1 MENYI
6 FGIISIFILIIL
18 IGIYANV
25 DVQKVKCGRIDDYEY
40 GELVGPNMEDF
51 SGVPIKNIV
60 FKSAFNCCCI
70 GGMKNDYV
78 DLCALNNCYRAGVRV
93 LDFQIFSLNGV
104 PVISASTI
112 NENEYKEM
120 YNHLSFSEIMNRI
133 NYTFLNSSLNQNNNN
148 VLCLNFRINSN
159 NMDIYN
165 QMAQILIDT
174 FSGSSQILLR
184 TPVDKDLNMFTLN
197 DLKNKIIIMVDLN
210 ASPKMKD
217 SFIKT
222 ELSKITLVT
231 FGSGFTYHSLYEN
244 ESSLQSGV
252 DLSSIYPN
260 KTTYSNNY
268 DYNDKGIRNRF
279 NFVYMNFQKKSDDYL
294 KKYMDYFNDSCSS
307 YKKQYTDTI

>member
-6 FGIISIFILIIL
+6 FGIISFFILVII
-18 IGIYANV
+18 IAIYVNI
-25 DVQKVKCGRIDDYEY
+25 DSQKKKCDIIDDYGY
-40 GELVGPNMEDF
+40 DELVGPFIEDF

-93 LDFQIFSLNGV
+93 LDFQIFSLNGS
-104 PVISASTI
+104 PVISASTV

-120 YNHLSFSEIMNRI
+120 YNYLSFSETMNKI
-133 NYTFLNSSLNQNNNN
+133 NHTFLNASLNLNNNN
-148 VLCLNFRINSN
+148 VLFLNFRINSN

-165 QMAQILIDT
+165 KMAQILIDT
-174 FSGSSQILLR
+174 FSGSSNILLK

-222 ELSKITLVT
+222 EMSKITLVT
-231 FGSGFTYHSLYEN
+231 FGPGFKYHSLYVN

-260 KTTYSNNY
+260 KTAYSTNY
-268 DYNDKGIRNRF
+268 DYDDKGIRNNF
-279 NFVYMNFQKKSDDYL
+279 NFIYMNFQKNTDHYL
-294 KKYMDYFNDSCSS
+294 MKYINYFKDSCSS
-307 YKKQYTDTI
+307 YKKQYTDII